1 MQSKFPRAT
10 HGTVPHADGRS
21 YSVTVGN
28 LTIPKQEIGLIYLTN
43 GGGTGGNPFLTS
55 GVLGLGL
62 PQLSHVY
69 TGRDPSIPG
78 DKVSYATVTQNLAKL
93 TKPVFSL
100 ALSRNE
106 DRSFFALGG
115 VPPVAT
121 GEYTTVPIQK
131 VIKAQ
136 YACPLL

>member
-1 MQSKFPRAT
+1 
-10 HGTVPHADGRS
+10 
-21 YSVTVGN
+21 
-28 LTIPKQEIGLIYLTN
+28 LIYLTN
-43 GGGTGGNPFLTS
+43 GGGTGVNPFLTS

-69 TGRDPSIPG
+69 TGRDPSTPG
-78 DKVSYATVTQNLAKL
+78 AKVSYATVTQNLAKV
-93 TKPVFSL
+93 TEPIFSV

-131 VIKAQ
+131 VYTAHH
-136 YACPLL
+136 ACPLL